1 MGGSSVEGERRA
13 FEQVKEMR
21 VLNHIKALVFFWFVL
36 MCLSGSLVFHSLHF
50 GIIFRR
56 CLLTSVSPAVKQF
69 SVKLYI
75 TATSEANNSIRS
87 FFMPRCFG
95 ASELEERSKQA
106 I

>member
-1 MGGSSVEGERRA
+1 MGERRA

-21 VLNHIKALVFFWFVL
+21 VLNHIKALGFF

-50 GIIFRR
+50 GIIFCR

-75 TATSEANNSIRS
+75 TAASEANNIH
-87 FFMPRCFG
+87 
-95 ASELEERSKQA
+95 
-106 I
+106 